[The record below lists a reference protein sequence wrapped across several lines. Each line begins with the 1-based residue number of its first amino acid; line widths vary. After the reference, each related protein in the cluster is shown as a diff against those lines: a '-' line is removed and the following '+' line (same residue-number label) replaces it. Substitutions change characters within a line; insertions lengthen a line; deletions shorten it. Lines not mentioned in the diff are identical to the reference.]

1 MTYSKLTNEDFV
13 WFNQDSYDYLKAG
26 YLRPGVTLA
35 ERVEEIAH
43 TAFRKYRPNEDRYH
57 KFIEYMTK
65 GYISL
70 SSPIWANYGV
80 LRGLPISCNAS
91 TVPDTMEGILGTVSE
106 VGMMTKN
113 GSGTAVYLGNLRG
126 RGSKISTG
134 GESEGAVH
142 FARMFDMVS
151 DVCKQ
156 SSVRRGATAAYLD
169 IDHPDIEE
177 FLEIRHEGSPLQ
189 NLFTGVCVTNG
200 WLEEMENGD
209 VDKRKVWAK
218 LLQSRQRVGMPYI
231 FFTTN
236 ANMNKPQVYKDL
248 HKSLKMSQL
257 CSEVILYTDEEESFA
272 CCLSSLNAL
281 HFDEWRHTDVV
292 EVLTEFLDTVL
303 LEYKEKIVSVPF
315 MDKVLRGVE
324 NGNDIGIGVL
334 GYHSYLQSHMI
345 PFESM
350 EAKRFNAELFT
361 TIDTKSLEES
371 KRLASLYGEPNY
383 LKDRG
388 ERFVC
393 RTAVAPTSSSSFIL
407 GKVSQGI
414 EPLRSNYYIR
424 DMAKKKIDFKN
435 PQLEALLESKG
446 KNTDEVWDTIVNN
459 FGSVQTLDFLTDK
472 EKEVFKT
479 FSEISQM
486 EVLVQAAQR
495 QQWIDQSQS
504 LNLMIHPDTPVKEV
518 NALMMYA
525 YKHGIKT
532 LYYQHSINAAQ
543 KYLNNVTSCASC
555 ES

>member
-1 MTYSKLTNEDFV
+1 MNIQLKNEDFV

-43 TAFRKYRPNEDRYH
+43 TAFRKYRPSEDRYN
-57 KFIEYMTK
+57 KFIDYMKK

-70 SSPIWANYGV
+70 SSPIWANYG
-80 LRGLPISCNAS
+80 LSRGLPISCNAS
-91 TVPDTMEGILGTVSE
+91 TAPDTMDGILGTAAE

-113 GSGTAVYLGNLRG
+113 GAGTAVYLGKIRH

-142 FARMFDMVS
+142 FARIFDTIS

-156 SSVRRGATAAYLD
+156 SSVRRGATAVYLD
-169 IDHPDIEE
+169 LDHPDILE
-177 FLEIRHEGSPLQ
+177 FLEIRHESSELQ
-189 NLFTGVCVTNG
+189 NLFTGVCVSNG
-200 WLEEMENGD
+200 WLEEMEEGD
-209 VDKRKVWAK
+209 SDKRKIWAK
-218 LLQSRQRVGMPYI
+218 VLQSRQRVGMPYI
-231 FFTTN
+231 FFKTN
-236 ANMNKPQVYKDL
+236 VNINKPQVYKDL
-248 HKSLKMSQL
+248 HKELITSQL
-257 CSEVILYTDEEESFA
+257 CSEVILYTDDNESFA
-272 CCLSSLNAL
+272 CCLSSLNAI
-281 HFDEWRHTDVV
+281 HFDEWKHTDVV

-303 LEYKEKIVSVPF
+303 MEYKEKIQHIPF
-315 MDKVLRGVE
+315 MEKVVRGVE

-334 GYHSYLQSHMI
+334 GYHSYLQKNMI

-350 EAKRFNAELFT
+350 QAKLFNAQLFQF
-361 TIDTKSLEES
+361 IDNKSLDES

-383 LKDRG
+383 LKGRG

-435 PQLEALLESKG
+435 PQLEELLESKG
-446 KNTDEVWDTIVNN
+446 KNTDEVWDKIVDD
-459 FGSVQTLDFLTDK
+459 FGSVQDLDFLSQN
-472 EKEVFKT
+472 EKDVFKT
-479 FSEISQM
+479 FAEISQM

-504 LNLMIHPDTPVKEV
+504 LNLMIHPDTPTKDV

-525 YKHGIKT
+525 YKNGIKT
-532 LYYQHSINAAQ
+532 LYYQHGINAAQ
-543 KYLNNVTSCASC
+543 KYNNNLVSCVSC

>member
-13 WFNQDSYDYLKAG
+13 WFNQDSYDFLKAG
-26 YLRPGVTLA
+26 YLHPGVTLA

-43 TAFRKYRPNEDRYH
+43 AAFRKYRPNEDRYH
-57 KFIEYMTK
+57 KFIDYMTK

-70 SSPIWANYGV
+70 SSPIWANYA
-80 LRGLPISCNAS
+80 LPRGLPISCNAS
-91 TVPDTMEGILGTVSE
+91 TVPDTMDGILNTVAE

-218 LLQSRQRVGMPYI
+218 VLQSRQRVGMPYI

-236 ANMNKPQVYKDL
+236 ANINKPQAYKDL

-257 CSEVILYTDEEESFA
+257 CSEVILYTDDEESFA

-281 HFDEWRHTDVV
+281 YFDEWKHTDVV

-303 LEYKEKIVSVPF
+303 MEYREKIENIPF
-315 MDKVLRGVE
+315 MEKVVRGVD

-334 GYHSYLQSHMI
+334 GYHSYMQKNMI
-345 PFESM
+345 AFESM

-361 TIDTKSLEES
+361 HIDQKSLSES
-371 KRLASLYGEPNY
+371 KRLAAWYGEPNY
-383 LKDRG
+383 LKGKG

-414 EPLRSNYYIR
+414 EPLRSNYYVR

-446 KNTDEVWDTIVNN
+446 KNTEEVWDQIVSN
-459 FGSVQTLDFLTDK
+459 FGSVRNLDFLTDK
-472 EKEVFKT
+472 EKDVFKT
-479 FSEISQM
+479 FAEISQM

-504 LNLMIHPDTPVKEV
+504 LNLMIHPDTPVKDV
-518 NALMMYA
+518 NSLMMYA
-525 YKHGIKT
+525 YKHGIKS

-543 KYLNNVTSCASC
+543 KYLNNVTSCVSC